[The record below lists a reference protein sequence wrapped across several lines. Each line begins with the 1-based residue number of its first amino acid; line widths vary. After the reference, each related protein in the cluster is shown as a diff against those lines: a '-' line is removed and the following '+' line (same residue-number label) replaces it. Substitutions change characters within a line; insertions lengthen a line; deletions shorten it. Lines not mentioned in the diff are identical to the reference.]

1 MMIQNG
7 LIDIMENKLFDLLN
21 EYTSVDFEFKKDVKI
36 YHDLNIY
43 GEDARDFFK
52 RFSKAFEVDI
62 TNFNFSDYFPSEG
75 DWILPNLIRMLTFQS
90 KIKYKELTIEMLLQS
105 IKFGRL

>member
-7 LIDIMENKLFDLLN
+7 LINIMENKLFDLLN
-21 EYTSVDFEFKKDVKI
+21 EYTSADFEFKREVRI

-43 GEDARDFFK
+43 GDDATDFLK
-52 RFSKAFEVDI
+52 KFSKAFEVDI
-62 TNFNFSDYFPSEG
+62 ANFNYSDYFPSEG
-75 DWILPNLIRMLTFQS
+75 DWILPSLIRMLTFQS

-105 IKFGRL
+105 IKVGRL